1 MIRPSLQS
9 AIYHTMMFSSPLLL
23 QNLNFKASQ
32 LSLAVS
38 LCLMGLSAAHAEE
51 DAAASTNVLPTITI
65 EAQGNW
71 LENANAEKVQQHAG
85 ARTIVDR
92 QRLEQTASTSLKDA
106 LRQVPG
112 VQVQENNGT
121 GGSDV
126 SLNIGVRGL
135 ASRLSP
141 RSTVLMDGVPLSF
154 APYGQP
160 QLSLAPVSL
169 GNIESV
175 DVVRGAGS
183 VRFGPQNVGGIINFA
198 TRSIPEDFSGSAGL
212 TTEYASGTDQT
223 KLSPNLFV
231 GGTLENGLGL
241 ALLYSGTKGNGYREN
256 NNKTD
261 IDDVMLK
268 SSYSLTEQDQIALN
282 LHHYEG
288 FGEMP
293 EGLTAA
299 AFAENPYQSNNQR
312 SYFSGRRSDV
322 SLRYTHKDDVN
333 NFELLSYYIDSF
345 RTSNL
350 LTDQKDKNG
359 NPFKRLDEAP
369 RDYKVFAIEPRYSR
383 TYGLGNTQNEVTVGY
398 RYMDEQSSELAGR
411 ADYAVNAQP
420 GAFATRT
427 ASDGG
432 TKAHAFYIDNRF
444 ELGKWNIT
452 PGLRFES
459 IDTHNTFNVYK
470 NGKVDSSVSPSIQSD
485 EFLPSFSVLYKAND
499 NWNIFANAGVSFGPQ
514 QYNQLATTNS
524 TTGAAVST
532 LDGLNPEKSKNYE
545 IGTKYLG
552 NGLTAELTAFYLD
565 FDKELQLERDSTG
578 NGIWTNLGATSHKGV
593 ETGLSYDFGTLYQA
607 LEGLKVYGNYTYTKA
622 VAEAGEFEGKDLP
635 FYSQH
640 VGNLGVSYQYDQW
653 SINADMFA
661 QSKQHS
667 PNNPDKSLP
676 AGFYQTEETADG
688 KYGDIAGYSTFAVR
702 AGYDFSQQLN
712 GLKVAAGIKN
722 VFDKQYYTRSTDGT
736 GGKYVGQPRTFFL
749 QTSFDF

>member
-1 MIRPSLQS
+1 MISASLQS
-9 AIYHTMMFSSPLLL
+9 IAHNTMFFLSPTPLH
-23 QNLNFKASQ
+23 NLNFKVTQ
-32 LSLAVS
+32 LSLAVGLS
-38 LCLMGLSAAHAEE
+38 MLCLSAAHAEE
-51 DAAASTNVLPTITI
+51 KTADSSNVLPTITI

-85 ARTIVDR
+85 ARTIINR
-92 QRLEQTASTSLKDA
+92 KRLDETASTSLKDA

-112 VQVQENNGT
+112 VQVQESNGT

-135 ASRLSP
+135 TSRLSP

-183 VRFGPQNVGGIINFA
+183 VRFGPQNVGGIINFS
-198 TRSIPEDFSGSAGL
+198 TRSIPEAFSGSVGL

-231 GGTLENGLGL
+231 GGTLDNGLGL

-261 IDDVMLK
+261 IDDVLLK
-268 SSYSLTEQDQIALN
+268 TAYDFNDQDKIALN

-288 FGEMP
+288 TGEMP
-293 EGLTAA
+293 EGLTSEQYKA
-299 AFAENPYQSNNQR
+299 NPYQSAHQR
-312 SYFSGRRSDV
+312 DYFSGRRSDA

-350 LTDQKDKNG
+350 EVESSATQ
-359 NPFKRLDEAP
+359 RYLDISP
-369 RDYKVFAIEPRYSR
+369 RDYQVFAVEPRYSR
-383 TYGLGNTQNEVTVGY
+383 AYQLGSLNSEVTVGY
-398 RYMDEQSSELAGR
+398 RYLEEESSELSGR
-411 ADYAVNAQP
+411 SSTYAK
-420 GAFATRT
+420 GAAVPEINTRT
-427 ASDGG
+427 TSDGG
-432 TKAHAFYIDNRF
+432 TKAHAAYIDNRF
-444 ELGKWNIT
+444 ELGKWSIT
-452 PGLRFES
+452 PGVRYES
-459 IDTHNTFNVYK
+459 IDTHNNFSAYK
-470 NGKVDSSVSPSIQSD
+470 NGVLNNTVNASIKSE
-485 EFLPSFSVLYKAND
+485 EFLPSLAVMYKATEH
-499 NWNIFANAGVSFGPQ
+499 WNIFANAAVSFGPQ
-514 QYNQLATTNS
+514 QYNQLARAVNNVAQTT
-524 TTGAAVST
+524 T
-532 LDGLNPEKSKNYE
+532 DGLHPEKSNNYE

-552 NGLTAELTAFYLD
+552 HGLNAELTAFYLD
-565 FDKELQLERDSTG
+565 FEKELVLERDAQN
-578 NGIWTNLGATSHKGV
+578 NGIWTDLGATSHKGI
-593 ETGLSYDFGTLYQA
+593 EAGLSYDFGQFSDA
-607 LEGLKVYGNYTYTKA
+607 LEGLTAYGNYTFTKA
-622 VAEAGEFEGKDLP
+622 VAEAGNFKGKNLP
-635 FYSQH
+635 FYSRH
-640 VGNLGVSYQYDQW
+640 VANLGVGYKYDAW
-653 SINADMFA
+653 NINADMFA

-667 PNNPDKSLP
+667 SGNQDS
-676 AGFYQTEETADG
+676 GIYQTEETANG
-688 KYGDIAGYSTFAVR
+688 KLGDIAGYSTFAVR

-722 VFDKQYYTRSTDGT
+722 VFDKQYYTRSTDST